1 MDMTAEDFAAIFA
14 EMMGEMLG
22 GLSIGEM
29 LAGLDEDDVAAMPP
43 FPFPEKL
50 FPPGT
55 FPKGMRFSSD
65 FNLPPAV
72 QEMLEKARRN
82 TDVNRD
88 VHASTA
94 LYSMR
99 LRSRDDLC

>member
-1 MDMTAEDFAAIFA
+1 MSAEDFLGVFS

-22 GLSIGEM
+22 GLPISAM
-29 LAGLDEDDVAAMPP
+29 LAGIDEDEIAAMPP

-72 QEMLEKARRN
+72 EEMLEK
-82 TDVNRD
+82 VRD
-88 VHASTA
+88 
-94 LYSMR
+94 R
-99 LRSRDDLC
+99 